1 MNPLDDTRLSLR
13 ARGLYMFYRS
23 AGEVL
28 PAHKVAPLVSEGRDA
43 IRKAMSELKAFGYIE
58 EVRYQTAYG
67 HWQVVLRFT
76 GAWETEAGFSGH
88 LCHCT
93 DCIANSD
100 RTLVLFSNE
109 NNTRVSGTPKENEM
123 GWPGFDDEPT
133 KDDEVVGAVGKLPE
147 DKKALRQAKYTK
159 TKIEASRASSTR
171 SERPEDTWTTDD
183 LLAEFYDLTRRHAP
197 GVPSQ
202 VNGKSLASWLNQRVG
217 QGTPRIALL
226 KAIRLFF
233 EDPRLVRDPGVGQ
246 PFWRRFIAFYPTVHG
261 IVTRVDSGHDD
272 DDTTSHKEKMLRL
285 LEG

>member
-1 MNPLDDTRLSLR
+1 MDKLSLR
-13 ARGLYMFYRS
+13 ARGLYLLYRS
-23 AGEVL
+23 MGEVL
-28 PAHKVAPLVSEGRDA
+28 PASEVSQLVPEGRDA
-43 IRKAMSELKAFGYIE
+43 IRKAMSELKEHGYIE
-58 EVRYQTAYG
+58 EIRYQTAYG
-67 HWQVVLRFT
+67 HWHVLLRFT
-76 GAWETEAGFSGH
+76 GAWKTEDGFSGH

-93 DCIANSD
+93 ECIANSD

-123 GWPGFDDEPT
+123 GWPGFDESST

-147 DKKALRQAKYTK
+147 DKKAIRQQKYTK
-159 TKIEASRASSTR
+159 TKIEASRSSSTR

-183 LLAEFYDLTRRHAP
+183 LLAEFYDLTRQHAP

-217 QGTPRIALL
+217 QGTPRVALL

-233 EDPRLVRDPGVGQ
+233 NDPRVVRDPGVGQ
-246 PFWRRFIAFYPTVHG
+246 PLWRRFIAFYPTVHG
-261 IVTRVDSGHDD
+261 IVTRVDNDYQD
-272 DDTTSHKEKMLRL
+272 DDTSSHEEKMLRL